1 MPEDRKILP
10 VGGLRWTKAAISYSR
25 KAFKWTKGNHK
36 TDEAPINGLMGWPWN
51 PSKLR
56 GVFTWRKS
64 GRHFIYRPVFVWK
77 DFLLH
82 FFSCE
87 TNHSTDDQKA
97 SYANQLLGNVIPQ
110 LFPYATLPL
119 YRCNRHSEPR
129 TQKQKQPK
137 KRNGIRVKHHIR
149 KMGFRLVI
157 NGVPTRVK
165 TTL

>member
-1 MPEDRKILP
+1 MPEDRKIRP

-36 TDEAPINGLMGWPWN
+36 TDEVPINGLMGWPWN
-51 PSKLR
+51 PSKLV
-56 GVFTWRKS
+56 GFSPGEKVVV
-64 GRHFIYRPVFVWK
+64 IYRPIFAWK
-77 DFLLH
+77 VFLLH

-87 TNHSTDDQKA
+87 TNPSTDDQKA
-97 SYANQLLGNVIPQ
+97 SYTNHLLGNVIPQ

-119 YRCNRHSEPR
+119 HRCNRHSEPR